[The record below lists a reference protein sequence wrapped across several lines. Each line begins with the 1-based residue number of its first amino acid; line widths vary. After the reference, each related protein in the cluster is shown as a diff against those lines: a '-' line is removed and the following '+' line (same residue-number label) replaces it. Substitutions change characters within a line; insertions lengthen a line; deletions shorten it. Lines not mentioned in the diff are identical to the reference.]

1 MPVSQ
6 LAWCQSVTQATF
18 QPGSSWCGA
27 QTAHHTDP
35 SVLKEEGRERVA
47 DANARDRYCIHLLL
61 IMQSFLCQQSSV
73 PKLCLNT
80 IVKTQMSKLLLVS
93 FCTKPNSTDLH
104 VGPVVV
110 ACGKEETRPHYQKKN
125 GPCDI
130 ALPPNFP
137 KLGRGVRTISWHI
150 ALIAN
155 LCYSL
160 SPPILPCEMWKDCVW
175 CAHLSSVCITCRV
188 MSPASHIPRQSG
200 TPLSYQ
206 FATHLP
212 TLLKPV
218 YTSLWCKWSPSI
230 NTLHIFCIFCSSEDI

>member
-6 LAWCQSVTQATF
+6 LAWCQSVTRATF

-110 ACGKEETRPHYQKKN
+110 ASGKEQTRPHYQKKN
-125 GPCDI
+125 GPSQAHVITTQLSKIGKRSQNNIMTYCIDCKPLL
-130 ALPPNFP
+130 LPITSRPQFSP
-137 KLGRGVRTISWHI
+137 VKCERIVYGAPTSHLSVSAARSSCHPPHTYHV
-150 ALIAN
+150 
-155 LCYSL
+155 SL
-160 SPPILPCEMWKDCVW
+160 
-175 CAHLSSVCITCRV
+175 AHLY
-188 MSPASHIPRQSG
+188 HINLPHFCQ
-200 TPLSYQ
+200 LSWNP
-206 FATHLP
+206 F
-212 TLLKPV
+212 TLLSGV
-218 YTSLWCKWSPSI
+218 NNL
-230 NTLHIFCIFCSSEDI
+230 LR